1 MNNNILALDLSTKS
15 TGYSVSDGEKLLD
28 YGCITSA
35 SLNNIT
41 RIYVMRDAVAALI
54 KKYNIKTVVVEEV
67 RTDYK
72 NAHTYKLL
80 TWLQAAIVFCAYDID
95 KKIEIEY
102 I

>member
-1 MNNNILALDLSTKS
+1 LDLSTKS

-35 SLNNIT
+35 SSNNIT

-54 KKYNIKTVVVEEV
+54 KKYDIKTIVVEEV

-80 TWLQAAIVFCAYDID
+80 TWL
-95 KKIEIEY
+95 
-102 I
+102 